1 MTSLLSERDPFL
13 RRIER
18 DAVVACLAMAAIVA
32 VMWWGRT
39 DVPLGVLAGGLLVA
53 ISYRGAKSGID
64 AVVRRARVGRAARW
78 ALVKFLTRYAIVAAA
93 AYLMLVRV
101 RLHPAAVV
109 AGASSLVIA
118 ATAEAVRAARNRTD
132 DHSH

>member
-39 DVPLGVLAGGLLVA
+39 DVPLGVLAGGLLVTL
-53 ISYRGAKSGID
+53 SYRGVKSGID
-64 AVVRRARVGRAARW
+64 AVVRRARAGRAARW
-78 ALVKFLTRYAIVAAA
+78 VLVKFFTRYAIVAAA
-93 AYLMLVRV
+93 AYVVLVRV

-118 ATAEAVRAARNRTD
+118 AAAEAVRAARNRTD
-132 DHSH
+132 DHPH

>member
-18 DAVVACLAMAAIVA
+18 DAVVACLAMAAVGV
-32 VMWWGRT
+32 VMWWGEL
-39 DVPLGVLAGGLLVA
+39 DIPFGVLAGGLLVTL
-53 ISYRGAKSGID
+53 SYRGVKSGID

-78 ALVKFLTRYAIVAAA
+78 ALVKFFTRYAIVAAA
-93 AYLMLVRV
+93 AYVMLVRV

-118 ATAEAVRAARNRTD
+118 AAVGAVRAARSRTD
-132 DHSH
+132 DHPH

>member
-18 DAVVACLAMAAIVA
+18 DAVVACLAMAAVGA
-32 VMWWGRT
+32 VMWWGEP
-39 DVPLGVLAGGLLVA
+39 DIPFGVLAGGLLVTL
-53 ISYRGAKSGID
+53 SYRGIKSGID

-78 ALVKFLTRYAIVAAA
+78 ALVKFFTRYAIVAAA
-93 AYLMLVRV
+93 AYVVLVRV

-118 ATAEAVRAARNRTD
+118 AAAEAVRTARNRTD
-132 DHSH
+132 DHPH